1 MWCRSVRIIFEG
13 ITPQLSRPSP
23 GHHGSKVEFYTSW
36 SIMDQ
41 LHIMILTLCLDYVF
55 LVDDVGQ
62 WNSDYMNQFG
72 EISLNI
78 LQYCLK
84 SLCAVLSS
92 VKYKISVPAM
102 LLK

>member
-1 MWCRSVRIIFEG
+1 MWCRSARIIFEG

-55 LVDDVGQ
+55 LVDDDDSNVGQ

-72 EISLNI
+72 HIQGVQQN
-78 LQYCLK
+78 CLH
-84 SLCAVLSS
+84 LVSS
-92 VKYKISVPAM
+92 IF
-102 LLK
+102 LEQI